1 MNIDVNF
8 CGMES
13 DEATI
18 NPDHLSVLKNIKLSE
33 TDKLAVSY
41 FFFPFNVD
49 FYNCTKLYSGVQWRK
64 NLVKNRLEIRIF
76 AFFRNQTGE
85 FFCFFYWLELATLVF
100 LYNLV
105 IFNFQFQ
112 KGITKE
118 TLDLSAVVVVLRNN
132 FSPLQIEETLNES
145 QMNATVVCSSPQVK
159 RN

>member
-1 MNIDVNF
+1 M
-8 CGMES
+8 
-13 DEATI
+13 A
-18 NPDHLSVLKNIKLSE
+18 P
-33 TDKLAVSY
+33 
-41 FFFPFNVD
+41 
-49 FYNCTKLYSGVQWRK
+49 QWRK

-85 FFCFFYWLELATLVF
+85 FFGFFYWLELATLVF

-105 IFNFQFQ
+105 ILNFQFQ